1 MLISNLGGG
10 VRSLI
15 MRPLFAVFLAV
26 AAAVASPAFAQA
38 TVPPVPDMSSRI
50 PAPLPPPPQ
59 PPEIYG
65 PGHPYQ
71 PQVFQPPHL
80 NTFSDRVARCL
91 HQGSAGGLRGGKIS
105 AYTRAC
111 ANDN

>member
-1 MLISNLGGG
+1 
-10 VRSLI
+10 
-15 MRPLFAVFLAV
+15 MRPLFALVLAIVGAV
-26 AAAVASPAFAQA
+26 ATAPVPALAQA
-38 TVPPVPDMSSRI
+38 TVPPIPDMSSRI

-80 NTFSDRVARCL
+80 NTFSNRVTRCL
-91 HQGSAGGLRGGKIS
+91 HQGSVGGLRGGKLQ